1 MTRNARMTALVCVVL
16 AFATVACAKSK
27 TTTTGSSPTPTPIP
41 TATIGACVTQAG
53 SQAPATPKGVDFK
66 TQLKESGV
74 LNVGSD
80 NDFPPFESIQPG
92 QKDPEGFDVDIYKEV
107 AKRLGV
113 TAKSTTTSFDGLFTQ
128 SIPRGQFDVGVSA
141 ITIKES
147 RKKTVDFTVPYFQA
161 NLSLA
166 VNVAKTPN
174 VKSIDDLAGLTIGV
188 QTGTTG
194 ADCAKALVA
203 QGKGKE
209 VKEYDNT
216 GPAFDDLVAGRIGA
230 IVNDQPASEG
240 FIEQNRPTVD
250 VVQVLETNEKYGF
263 AVAKDN
269 PDLRKAIS
277 DALVAMMNDGTYAKI
292 YKVWFKT
299 DVPFTVP
306 IATE

>member
-1 MTRNARMTALVCVVL
+1 MTRNARIMAMLAAVL
-16 AFATVACAKSK
+16 CFATIACAKSK
-27 TTTTGSSPTPTPIP
+27 TTTTQPSESPTPIP
-41 TATIGACVTQAG
+41 TATIGQCVTNAG
-53 SQAPATPKGVDFK
+53 SQAPAAPKGVDFK

-80 NDFPPFESIQPG
+80 NDYPPFESIKPG
-92 QKDPEGFDVDIYKEV
+92 EKDPEGFDVDIYKEV
-107 AKRLGV
+107 AKRLGL

-141 ITIKES
+141 ITIKDS
-147 RKKTVDFTVPYFQA
+147 RKQTVDFTVPYFQA

-174 VKSIDDLAGLTIGV
+174 IKSIDDLAGQTIGV

-194 ADCAKALVA
+194 ADCAKVLVT
-203 QGKGKE
+203 QGKAKE
-209 VKEYDNT
+209 VKEYEST

-240 FIEQNRPTVD
+240 FIEQNRPTID

-263 AVAKDN
+263 AVAKTK
-269 PDLRKAIS
+269 PDLRVAIN
-277 DALVAMMNDGTYAKI
+277 DALVKMMQDGTYATI
-292 YKVWFKT
+292 YEKWFDTKP
-299 DVPFTVP
+299 PFAVP

>member
-1 MTRNARMTALVCVVL
+1 MTRNARIAALLGALLC
-16 AFATVACAKSK
+16 FATVACAKSK
-27 TTTTGSSPTPTPIP
+27 TTTTEPTPTPIP
-41 TATIGACVTQAG
+41 TATIADCVTEAG

-66 TQLKESGV
+66 TQLKEQGV

-166 VNVAKTPN
+166 VNVQKTPT
-174 VKSIDDLAGLTIGV
+174 VKTIDDLAGQTIGV

-194 ADCAKALVA
+194 ADCAKALVT
-203 QGKGKE
+203 QGKAKD

-240 FIEQNRPTVD
+240 FIEQNRPTID

-263 AVAKDN
+263 AVAKTK

-277 DALVAMMNDGTYAKI
+277 DALVAMMNDGEYARI

>member
-1 MTRNARMTALVCVVL
+1 MTRNARIIALL
-16 AFATVACAKSK
+16 AAILTFATVACAKSK
-27 TTTTGSSPTPTPIP
+27 TTTTQPTESPTPIP
-41 TATIGACVTQAG
+41 VATIGQCVTNAG
-53 SQAPATPKGVDFK
+53 SQPPAAPKGVDFK
-66 TQLKESGV
+66 TQLKEAAV

-80 NDFPPFESIQPG
+80 NDFPPFESIPPG

-107 AKRLGV
+107 AKRLGI

-141 ITIKES
+141 ITIKEA
-147 RKKTVDFTVPYFQA
+147 RKQTVDFTVPYFQA

-166 VNVAKTPN
+166 VNVEKTPN
-174 VKSIDDLAGLTIGV
+174 IKSIDDLAGQTIGV

-209 VKEYDNT
+209 VKEYDT
-216 GPAFDDLVAGRIGA
+216 AGPAFDDLVAGRIGA

-240 FIEQNRPTVD
+240 FIEARTALK
-250 VVQVLETNEKYGF
+250 VVQILETNEKYGF
-263 AVAKDN
+263 AVAKTK
-269 PDLRKAIS
+269 PDLRVAIN
-277 DALVAMMNDGTYAKI
+277 DALVKMMQDGTYATI
-292 YKVWFKT
+292 YEKWFETKP
-299 DVPFTVP
+299 PFTVP

>member
-1 MTRNARMTALVCVVL
+1 VT
-16 AFATVACAKSK
+16 K
-27 TTTTGSSPTPTPIP
+27 SSPTPIP
-41 TATIGACVTQAG
+41 VATIGECVTAAG
-53 SQAPATPKGVDFK
+53 TQAPTAPKGVDFK

-92 QKDPEGFDVDIYKEV
+92 KKDPEGFDVDIYKEV
-107 AKRLGV
+107 AKRLGL

-128 SIPRGQFDVGVSA
+128 SIPTGQFDVGVSA

-166 VNVAKTPN
+166 VNVQKTPTI
-174 VKSIDDLAGLTIGV
+174 KGIDDLAGQTIGV

-194 ADCAKALVA
+194 ADCAKALVT
-203 QGKGKE
+203 QGKAKD

-240 FIEQNRPTVD
+240 FIQQNRPTID

-263 AVAKDN
+263 AVAKTK
-269 PDLRKAIS
+269 PDLRKAIN
-277 DALVAMMNDGTYAKI
+277 DALVAMMKDGTYARI

>member
-1 MTRNARMTALVCVVL
+1 MRRNARITALVCVVL
-16 AFATVACAKSK
+16 CFATIACAKSK
-27 TTTTGSSPTPTPIP
+27 TTVTEPTPTPIP
-41 TATIGACVTQAG
+41 TATIGACVNQAG

-66 TQLKESGV
+66 TQLKEQGV

-92 QKDPEGFDVDIYKEV
+92 KKDPEGFDVDVYKEV

-147 RKKTVDFTVPYFQA
+147 RKQTVDFTVPYFQA

-166 VNVAKTPN
+166 VNVQKTPN
-174 VKSIDDLAGLTIGV
+174 VKTIDDLAGLTIGV

-194 ADCAKALVA
+194 ADCAKALVT
-203 QGKGKE
+203 QGKAKD
-209 VKEYDNT
+209 VKEFDNT

-263 AVAKDN
+263 AVAKDH

-277 DALVAMMNDGTYAKI
+277 DALVAMMKDGTYAKI

-299 DVPFTVP
+299 EVPFTVP

>member
-1 MTRNARMTALVCVVL
+1 MRRNARIAVILAALLSLV
-16 AFATVACAKSK
+16 TVACAQEE
-27 TTTTGSSPTPTPIP
+27 TTVTPPTATPIP

-53 SQAPATPKGVDFK
+53 TQAPATPKGVDFK
-66 TQLKESGV
+66 TQLKEAGV

-92 QKDPEGFDVDIYKEV
+92 KKDPEGFDVDIYKEV

-141 ITIKES
+141 ITIKEE

-166 VNVAKTPN
+166 VNVQRTPN
-174 VKSIDDLAGLTIGV
+174 IKTIDGLAGQTIGV

-203 QGKGKE
+203 QGKGKD

-240 FIEQNRPTVD
+240 FIEQNRPTID

-263 AVAKDN
+263 AIAKTK

-277 DALVAMMNDGTYAKI
+277 DALI
-292 YKVWFKT
+292 
-299 DVPFTVP
+299 
-306 IATE
+306 